1 MGIWTGRSIGVI
13 QTRNKYPK
21 EFHAWVKEKDLMFI
35 NGIWQIF
42 HDEEKDW
49 TPLAD
54 TIEELYQIY
63 LKEKEK
69 EN

>member
-1 MGIWTGRSIGVI
+1 ME
-13 QTRNKYPK
+13 QNKRYPI
-21 EFHAWVKEKDLMFI
+21 EFDKWIKKKDLMFI

-49 TPLAD
+49 TPFAD

-63 LKEKEK
+63 LKEKETK
-69 EN
+69 